1 MLEFARSEFRV
12 GARQPDGNTLREHL
26 LSVARQTGQT
36 PQALVGDTELPEDAD
51 YLWNWFNRL
60 SNRRQVGM
68 APGPLTW
75 PQIEAFFRLM
85 KVRADEWELRA
96 LELLDN
102 AWLESLAEERGK
114 QK

>member
-1 MLEFARSEFRV
+1 MDFARAEFRL
-12 GARQPDGNTLREHL
+12 GARQPDGRSLREHL
-26 LSVARQTGQT
+26 QSVQRQTGFT
-36 PQALVGDTELPEDAD
+36 SEALDGDTELPEDGD
-51 YLWNWFNRL
+51 YLWVWFNRL

-75 PQIEAFFRLM
+75 DQIKAFFRLI
-85 KVRADEWELRA
+85 KIVPEEWELRA

-102 AWLESLAEERGK
+102 AWLESLAEERAK